1 LEKQRWAKK
10 WTLLELRWK
19 YYVALPILFSG
30 EHSFIIEQVES
41 DKIRFIDRE
50 IFNGLLVSSQTKDMD
65 ANSRQGFEAMD
76 KALKTRAEQH

>member
-65 ANSRQGFEAMD
+65 E
-76 KALKTRAEQH
+76 ALKTRAEQH